1 MKPNVNNPPT
11 ALIIDATLPT
21 YDQDSGSLRLLS
33 LMKMLVR
40 MGYKLTFFS
49 YERRYHLKYRYV
61 PEALGI
67 EVFRGKLPNLLA
79 TRKFDFAWI
88 CRVQTAH
95 HYIPIIRLMNPDAKI
110 FYDTVDIH
118 YIRELRQAEIEDNP
132 ALADR
137 ALKTKRKELSN
148 CQLVDRVITVTAED
162 GQHLQSELPQLNLS
176 VIPNIHQPHSSP
188 AAPFE
193 SRKDLVFI
201 GHYRHKPNQDA
212 VFYFID
218 TVLPKI
224 HARLPDVKLHLIGS
238 AMTNKIRA
246 LASTHVKI
254 IGWVDQVEP
263 EFAQRRVFIS
273 PLRYGAGMKG
283 KLGQAL
289 SLGLPIVTTTIGAE
303 GMGLIDGEMAL
314 IADDPDSFAEAVC
327 RLYTDSVLWEKL
339 AHQGKN
345 YIEQHYGGA
354 AVYEKLCQLLKG
366 FNLLPSPLP
375 DFSEV
380 PTPDFLRLPNFV
392 KTLNANPIQLPDAP
406 QPRVSII
413 IPVFN
418 KALYSY
424 NCLLAIQAC
433 DPEISKEVIIVNNAS
448 TDETATLL
456 TQLQGAFTV
465 INNSENQGFVQA
477 CLQGVEVAKGEF
489 LLFLNN
495 DTQVT
500 PGWLSKMLKVMD
512 TDPKVGITGAKLI
525 YPNGRLQEAGGI
537 IFNDGSGY
545 NYGRS
550 QNPLLPQFNQSR
562 EVDYCSGACLMVRKS
577 VWEQLGGFDLRYAPA
592 YYEDTDLCF
601 AARQAG
607 YKVFYCHESQVIHHE
622 GITAGKD
629 IKSGYKAYQV
639 ENRKKFQEKWR
650 EVLSNHFPPLPQSS
664 YDEAAFRL
672 VNPVP
677 VKLPKPDRFP
687 KPVRFS
693 PKNVQL
699 EMTTTCNH
707 RCFFCPV
714 SVAKRP
720 KSILSLEKLKKIITG
735 LRAYPIETISI
746 AGFSEPTHD
755 KQIVEK
761 IRLIREAG
769 FSVLFFTNGSGLKPA
784 LVDELLELDISRF
797 TINLSTI
804 DETLYEKTRGNKD
817 IKQVIPYLDYLLAQI
832 EKQRK
837 KTEVILM
844 VLGALDQ
851 QHATNIQQIH
861 QQFAYSQIAQINLSP
876 HGDFAGETTP
886 HVLPKQLYHQNL
898 RGCSKAYQNE
908 WLHLTAECEVILCCQ
923 DYHALYQMGHIDEAP
938 LTEIYQSQKI
948 NQWRRWIQGEEEAPK
963 DFICRYCLLALTDD
977 NYAERVQKLFCQ
989 SCVLPGVLGT
999 QACQRCEV
1007 RTQIEKQI
1015 FSVDT

>member
-1 MKPNVNNPPT
+1 MDTFTNKHTPST

-95 HYIPIIRLMNPDAKI
+95 HYIPILRLMNPDAKI

-148 CQLVDRVITVTAED
+148 CQLVDRVITVTADD
-162 GQHLQSELPQLNLS
+162 GQHLQSELPQLNFS
-176 VIPNIHQPHSSP
+176 VIPNIHQRHSSP

-254 IGWVDQVEP
+254 IGWVNQVEP

-345 YIEQHYGGA
+345 YLEQHYGGA

-375 DFSEV
+375 DFSDI

-392 KTLNANPIQLPDAP
+392 KTLNANPIQLPNAP
-406 QPRVSII
+406 EPRVSII

-477 CLQGVEVAKGEF
+477 CLQGVEVAKGEN

-622 GITAGKD
+622 GITAGRD

-639 ENRKKFQEKWR
+639 ENRKKFQEKWK

-672 VNPVP
+672 ENPVSL
-677 VKLPKPDRFP
+677 KLPKPDRF
-687 KPVRFS
+687 S
-693 PKNVQL
+693 PKSVQL

-714 SVAKRP
+714 SIAKRP

-784 LVDELLELDISRF
+784 LVDELLELGISRF

-832 EKQRK
+832 EKQHK

-861 QQFAYSQIAQINLSP
+861 QQFAYSQIAQINLCP
-876 HGDFAGETTP
+876 HSDYAGDTTP
-886 HVLPKQLYHQNL
+886 HVLPKQVYHQTL

-908 WLHLTAECEVILCCQ
+908 WLHLTAEGEVILCCQ

-963 DFICRYCLLALTDD
+963 DFICRYCLFALTDD

-989 SCVLPGVLGT
+989 SCVLPSALGT

-1015 FSVDT
+1015 F